1 MKNSFI
7 VLLIMI
13 LIIVVIAIMLI
24 LIPTKFEHTN
34 KIKVIYQ
41 PMQCVSSPWNN
52 FDGNINDNNIMED
65 SKIIINY
72 FQKKEILISNLEK
85 NYTDDVVCQAC
96 EICPENYFYTL
107 EIYAKDL
114 AFLKDLGFEQI

>member
-1 MKNSFI
+1 MKNSFV

-13 LIIVVIAIMLI
+13 LIIVVIGIMLI

-41 PMQCVSSPWNN
+41 PMQCVLTPWADS
-52 FDGNINDNNIMED
+52 DGNISD
-65 SKIIINY
+65 SNHLDDSIIITEY
-72 FQKKEILISNLEK
+72 FQKHEIFISNLEK
-85 NYTDDVVCQAC
+85 NYTNNIVCQAC
-96 EICPENYFYTL
+96 EICPEDYFYTL

-114 AFLKDLGFEQI
+114 TFLKDLGFEQI